1 MRFLNRSSTNT
12 RVLASILNDIG
23 ASERLQVF
31 IENGLDDGNLK
42 NLSKMKPE
50 RISTV
55 YGLSP
60 DQAAAFADKC
70 RDALAPSAF
79 PSSDSPL
86 DDPSIMRMLNLEM
99 IRELGK
105 GGFGTV
111 YEAKNLADRLKVA
124 VKIVKDPQNAFTL
137 FARGSDCVAP
147 STRTLF

>member
-1 MRFLNRSSTNT
+1 MTEMSVLNRSASANNT

-31 IENGLDDGNLK
+31 IEYGLDDGNIK

-50 RISTV
+50 KISTL

-70 RDALAPSAF
+70 RSVISSLDRPPPEEPVSHDDVLVPLALSPSPA
-79 PSSDSPL
+79 

-99 IRELGK
+99 IRE
-105 GGFGTV
+105 
-111 YEAKNLADRLKVA
+111 
-124 VKIVKDPQNAFTL
+124 
-137 FARGSDCVAP
+137 
-147 STRTLF
+147 